1 MTDRPH
7 RAPRAAVALGA
18 GVLLASGLVSC
29 TSAQESYCGTLKADQ
44 KRLAT
49 LSARTAKPGT
59 QGSRALDQTVGLLT
73 ELRDEAPDDIHDDW
87 VRLVEAFDGLREAI
101 RSSGA
106 DPGDFAGGQ
115 RPHGVTGGQ
124 LRAVQQAAAELQAL
138 PVKQASTSIEQHA
151 QDVCMV
157 DLGSDLGTG
166 G

>member
-29 TSAQESYCGTLKADQ
+29 TSAQESYCSALKTDQ

-49 LSARTAKPGT
+49 LSARTAEPGPS
-59 QGSRALDQTVGLLT
+59 GSRALDRTVGLLG

-87 VRLVEAFDGLREAI
+87 VRLVEAFDGLRQAI

-106 DPGDFAGGQ
+106 DPGDFTGGK
-115 RPHGVTGGQ
+115 RPDGVTGGQ

-138 PVKQASTSIEQHA
+138 PVQQASTSIEQHA
-151 QDVCMV
+151 QDVCKV
-157 DLGSDLGTG
+157 DLGSELGTG

>member
-7 RAPRAAVALGA
+7 RASRAAAVLAG
-18 GVLLASGLVSC
+18 GVLLVSGLVSC

-49 LSARTAKPGT
+49 LSGRTAEPGR
-59 QGSRALDQTVGLLT
+59 QGSRALDQTLGLLT

-87 VRLVEAFDGLREAI
+87 VRLVEAFDGLRQAI

-106 DPGDFAGGQ
+106 APGDFAGGK
-115 RPHGVTGGQ
+115 RPDGVTGGQ

-151 QDVCMV
+151 QDVCKV